1 MERFDFK
8 TMTGTAKHTRW
19 SRWKCPSNIALVK
32 YWGKRDFQKPMNP
45 SLSFTLQNS
54 FTETSVELHKVGEQ
68 KVEFYFDGVASP
80 FGERIEKYLDHIS
93 GRLPWVNKYHFRIY
107 SRNSFPHSAGIA
119 SSASSFG
126 ALALCLTELDFEM
139 SGREYLG
146 PDFWKEA
153 SELARMGSGSA
164 CRSVYP
170 GFTLWGQTHLFESS
184 TDEHTIHLVDGIHPV
199 FYGLRDA
206 IMMVDS
212 GTKEVSSSVGHKLM
226 DNHFFQ
232 RSRIAQA
239 SENVNELYL
248 SLLSGDQGKFV
259 QVVEN
264 EALSLHAMMMTS
276 NPSFILLKPN
286 SLELI
291 QRIRHFR
298 EKTQIPVC
306 FTIDAGPN
314 IHLLYFQENEV
325 DIKAFIER
333 ELIQFCENGNWID
346 DRIGIGPERLKNV
359 SSFEFR
365 DTGSDDLS
373 SLQLAPRNP

>member
-1 MERFDFK
+1 MERFDFE
-8 TMTGTAKHTRW
+8 TMTGIAKHPHWT
-19 SRWKCPSNIALVK
+19 RWKCPSNIALVK
-32 YWGKRDFQKPMNP
+32 YWGKKDFQKPMNP

-68 KVEFYFDGVASP
+68 KVEFYFEGVESP

-93 GRLPWVNKYHFRIY
+93 GRLPWVNKYQFRIY

-139 SGREYLG
+139 NGREYLG

-170 GFTLWGQTHLFESS
+170 RFALWGQTHLFESS
-184 TDEHTIHLVDGIHPV
+184 TDEYAIPMTEGVHPV
-199 FYGLRDA
+199 FFGLRDA
-206 IMMVDS
+206 IMLVDS
-212 GTKEVSSSVGHKLM
+212 GTKAVSSSVGHRLM
-226 DNHFFQ
+226 DGHFYQ

-239 SENVNELYL
+239 CENVNELYL
-248 SLLSGDQGKFV
+248 ALLSGDQEKFV

-276 NPSFILLKPN
+276 NPSFVLLKPN

-291 QRIRHFR
+291 SRIRRFR

-314 IHLLYFQENEV
+314 IHLLYFQENELDV
-325 DIKAFIER
+325 KAFIER
-333 ELIQFCENGNWID
+333 ELITFCEDRRWID
-346 DRIGIGPERLKNV
+346 DRIGTGPERLKNV
-359 SSFEFR
+359 PGFELR
-365 DTGSDDLS
+365 DSGHNSQPTT
-373 SLQLAPRNP
+373 RNT

>member
-1 MERFDFK
+1 MN
-8 TMTGTAKHTRW
+8 GIAKNTHW

-45 SLSFTLQNS
+45 SLSFVLQTS
-54 FTETSVELHKVGEQ
+54 FTETSVELHKIGEQ

-126 ALALCLTELDFEM
+126 ALALCLAELDFEFA
-139 SGREYLG
+139 GKENFT

-170 GFTLWGQTHLFESS
+170 GLALWGQTHLFQSS
-184 TDEHTIHLVDGIHPV
+184 NDEHAISLADGIHPV
-199 FYGLRDA
+199 FSGLRDA
-206 IMMVDS
+206 ILLIDS
-212 GTKEVSSSVGHKLM
+212 GTKEVSSSVGHQLM
-226 DNHFFQ
+226 NDHFYQ
-232 RSRIAQA
+232 RQRIAQA
-239 SENVNELYL
+239 YENLNELYL
-248 SLLSGDQGKFV
+248 ALLTGDQEKFGSI
-259 QVVEN
+259 VEN

-276 NPSFILLKPN
+276 NPSYILLKPN
-286 SLELI
+286 SIEI
-291 QRIRHFR
+291 INRIRLFR
-298 EKTQIPVC
+298 AKSQIPVC

-314 IHLLYFQENEV
+314 IHLLYFQENELDV
-325 DIKAFIER
+325 KAFIER
-333 ELIQFCENGNWID
+333 ELVQFCEDRRWID
-346 DRIGIGPERLKNV
+346 DRIGTGPERLKNV
-359 SSFEFR
+359 PGFEYR
-365 DTGSDDLS
+365 DSGHNSQPTT
-373 SLQLAPRNP
+373 RNT